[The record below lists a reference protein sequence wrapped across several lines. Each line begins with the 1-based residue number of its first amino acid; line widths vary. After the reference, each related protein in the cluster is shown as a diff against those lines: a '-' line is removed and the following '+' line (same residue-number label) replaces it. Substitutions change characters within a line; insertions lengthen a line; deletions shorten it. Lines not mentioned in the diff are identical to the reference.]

1 MKLKQKDV
9 VNLFTMLS
17 GQQHLKFNGLQ
28 IMDRIRLKVLGLSY
42 SMSQTGAYALILSD
56 EADLHRI
63 PIVIGMPEAQSI
75 AIQLEK
81 LQPQRPLTHD
91 LIKSLTD
98 SLEVSLKEV
107 LIYRLDAGI
116 FYSELY
122 FETPMRI
129 VKIDSRTSD
138 AVALALRYGAP
149 VYTTPEII
157 EKAGIL
163 VNQDVRE
170 QQQGE
175 IHTGVVNV
183 EENQF
188 KEYTIQELTKLMN
201 EAIRNEDYEQASK
214 FRDLLKAR
222 KK

>member
-1 MKLKQKDV
+1 
-9 VNLFTMLS
+9 
-17 GQQHLKFNGLQ
+17 
-28 IMDRIRLKVLGLSY
+28 MDRIRLKVVGLSY

-98 SLEVSLKEV
+98 SLEVTLKEV

-122 FETPMRI
+122 FETPLRI
-129 VKIDSRTSD
+129 VKVDSRTSD
-138 AVALALRYGAP
+138 AVALEMCIRDSP
-149 VYTTPEII
+149 TTGSGVDE
-157 EKAGIL
+157 
-163 VNQDVRE
+163 NNRE
-170 QQQGE
+170 PDYCRCCF
-175 IHTGVVNV
+175 
-183 EENQF
+183 EEQF
-188 KEYTIQELTKLMN
+188 
-201 EAIRNEDYEQASK
+201 
-214 FRDLLKAR
+214 
-222 KK
+222 

>member
-1 MKLKQKDV
+1 
-9 VNLFTMLS
+9 
-17 GQQHLKFNGLQ
+17 
-28 IMDRIRLKVLGLSY
+28 MDRIRLKVLGLSY

-98 SLEVSLKEV
+98 SLEVTLKEV

-122 FETPMRI
+122 FETPLRI
-129 VKIDSRTSD
+129 VKVDSRTSD

-170 QQQGE
+170 QQQGA

-188 KEYTIQELTKLMN
+188 KEYTIQELTKLMD

-214 FRDLLKAR
+214 FRDLLKA
-222 KK
+222 KKK